1 MNLFEV
7 VKANINTQEVAQT
20 YGIDVNHHGMALCP
34 FHNDRH
40 PSLYVS
46 DDHYHC
52 FACGEHGDVIDLT
65 AKLFDLRLYDA
76 ARKLAS
82 DFHLAPDKPLPEA
95 IRREMK
101 HEPIARQRR
110 ESEPRGVAVGWAVR
124 RRRRGWAKR

>member
-7 VKANINTQEVAQT
+7 VKASINTQEAAQM
-20 YGIDVNHHGMALCP
+20 YGIDANHHGMALCP

-65 AKLFDLRLYDA
+65 AKLFERIKESFSIRVFVEYRAVSPGFLYKSSGHQA
-76 ARKLAS
+76 FPKTG
-82 DFHLAPDKPLPEA
+82 F
-95 IRREMK
+95 
-101 HEPIARQRR
+101 
-110 ESEPRGVAVGWAVR
+110 
-124 RRRRGWAKR
+124 